1 MTDIKETLYQH
12 ALKAWGSNDVQ
23 AHEFAELHAN
33 KYEDRHGIVTH
44 KTTGAAYDAPAVTE
58 FWQSDKGER
67 GEKGSHYFAPK
78 FEVSLADRA
87 FLDGNITARGKL
99 VAELG
104 PVKALEIAQRYGLKS
119 VHDTRR
125 GTRPSDMPVDDKKK
139 TGGTPNPWS
148 EGSWDMVK
156 QASIVKSLPYDKAEA
171 IAASA
176 NPPSFIGATSP
187 KSRRMIPA

>member
-1 MTDIKETLYQH
+1 MTDIKETLYRH
-12 ALKAWGSNDVQ
+12 ALTTWGSNDVQ

-44 KTTGAAYDAPAVTE
+44 KTTGAAYDQPAVTE
-58 FWQSDKGER
+58 FWQNDKGER
-67 GEKGSHYFAPK
+67 GEKGSHYFPPK

-104 PVKALEIAQRYGLKS
+104 PVKALELAQRYGLRS

-125 GTRPSDMPVDDKKK
+125 GTRPTDLPAEDKKK
-139 TGGTPNPWS
+139 TGGAANPWS
-148 EGSWDMVK
+148 AKTWDPIK
-156 QASIVKSLPYDKAEA
+156 QQSICRSLPLEKAKA
-171 IAASA
+171 IATSA
-176 NPPSFIGATSP
+176 DPPSFIGANRSGQ
-187 KSRRMIPA
+187 KRLIPA